1 MSGNL
6 VFGGIAQLGEH
17 LLCKQGVVG
26 SNPSAS
32 TKTGFWLL
40 VLRVALSQG
49 SVEIGH
55 SVLEPA
61 IAGLE
66 WYCLVS
72 LIFVS
77 VNRLVRICACCFC
90 GLV

>member
-1 MSGNL
+1 
-6 VFGGIAQLGEH
+6 
-17 LLCKQGVVG
+17 
-26 SNPSAS
+26 
-32 TKTGFWLL
+32 L

-61 IAGLE
+61 IAGLG